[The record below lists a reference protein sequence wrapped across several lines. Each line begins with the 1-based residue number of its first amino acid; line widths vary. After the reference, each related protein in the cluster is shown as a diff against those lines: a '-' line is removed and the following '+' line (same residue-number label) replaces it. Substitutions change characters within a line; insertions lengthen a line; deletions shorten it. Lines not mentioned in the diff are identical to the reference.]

1 MMRYIILYTIGAL
14 LSACG
19 GSGPSHPP
27 AGTILTSSCN
37 EYTLVETVANGS
49 GGSTVRETERS
60 PECGWNPPEAGTI
73 SEQYCEDYT
82 QVTVY
87 HDGEYGFYEEREE
100 QSYDCGW
107 EDPVA
112 VFDVVIP
119 SGDRFNPV
127 VIEVRFEQF
136 DEPYVDEDGRPL
148 IIDWYLEP
156 TDLTIGNIEQ
166 IDDYTIHIYGDSR
179 VGEGVVSLNEE
190 EFLYTIESEPTC
202 SVDNQVD
209 CQGYKQYGEPHIYYG
224 EADNHIV
231 TWELAVLL
239 YDLRE
244 DSSGIAIHEEITFD
258 PDSGSN
264 DPYYYYWS
272 RWLSRIDQYNAFY
285 ERSGVFVRYELKKLY
300 LASWGS
306 AESLESLT
314 KNLPVDIALG
324 YGTSYPDTCGVA
336 YPNRSFIE
344 STTVPTGMSRCTIK
358 TDLHELG
365 HSIGLAHGPNNE
377 RYAKSGYIFPQFGHG
392 WYDLCGAYD
401 GIMSYGYNDELH
413 SNSKLT
419 CNEIFDTTEFGETI
433 AGGRD
438 YADSAYSINRVRYN
452 VSLVHDEHADNLP
465 PEAETLSI
473 ETSASEKTEED
484 ERALIID

>member
-27 AGTILTSSCN
+27 AGTILASSCN

-156 TDLTIGNIEQ
+156 TELTIGNVER

-179 VGEGVVSLNEE
+179 VGEGIVSLNEE

-209 CQGYKQYGEPHIYYG
+209 CQGYKQYGKPHIYYG
-224 EADNHIV
+224 EADDHIV

-239 YDLRE
+239 YDNRE
-244 DSSGIAIHEEITFD
+244 GSSSVTLYEEILPD
-258 PDSGSN
+258 PEDYFWSKWSARVKKYN
-264 DPYYYYWS
+264 D
-272 RWLSRIDQYNAFY
+272 FY
-285 ERSGVFVRYELKKLY
+285 EKSGVFVRYELKKLY
-300 LASWGS
+300 YASWGTLR
-306 AESLESLT
+306 SLESLT
-314 KNLPVDIALG
+314 KQLPVDVGLG

-336 YPNRSFIE
+336 YPNISF
-344 STTVPTGMSRCTIK
+344 TTGGLVPTGMSVCTFK
-358 TDLHELG
+358 TDIHELG
-365 HSIGLAHGPNNE
+365 HAVGLAHGPNNS
-377 RYAKSGYIFPQFGHG
+377 AFHNSGYIFPQFGHG
-392 WYDLCGAYD
+392 WYDLCGDYD
-401 GIMSYGYNDELH
+401 GIMSYGYHDELH

-419 CNEIFDTTEFGETI
+419 CNEIFDTTRFGDTI
-433 AGGRD
+433 AGARD

-465 PEAETLSI
+465 EEETLMIS
-473 ETSASEKTEED
+473 SEKTEED
-484 ERALIID
+484 DRELIID